1 MPSKTA
7 TRRQQRAARRIAKN
21 TTDHDA
27 LRESI
32 ISQSKAAQIARRL
45 AAQTMGLV
53 NDPEGLNLP
62 KDIWEQ
68 KMEEARE
75 ALRKAAQA

>member
-1 MPSKTA
+1 MTSKTA
-7 TRRQQRAARRIAKN
+7 LKRQQAAARRIAQN
-21 TTDHDA
+21 PINYDD

-45 AAQTMGLV
+45 AARNMGLI

-62 KDIWEQ
+62 EDIWGQ
-68 KMEEARE
+68 KMEEARKI
-75 ALRKAAQA
+75 LRASK

>member
-7 TRRQQRAARRIAKN
+7 LKRQRAAARRIAQN
-21 TTDHDA
+21 PINYDD

-32 ISQSKAAQIARRL
+32 IAQSKAAQIARRL
-45 AAQTMGLV
+45 AAQTMGLI

-68 KMEEARE
+68 KMEEARKI
-75 ALRKAAQA
+75 LRVSK

>member
-1 MPSKTA
+1 MPSKA
-7 TRRQQRAARRIAKN
+7 AVRRQQRAARRIAKN
-21 TTDHDA
+21 PTDHDA

-45 AAQTMGLV
+45 AAQIMGLV

-68 KMEEARE
+68 KMEEARKI
-75 ALRKAAQA
+75 LRVSK